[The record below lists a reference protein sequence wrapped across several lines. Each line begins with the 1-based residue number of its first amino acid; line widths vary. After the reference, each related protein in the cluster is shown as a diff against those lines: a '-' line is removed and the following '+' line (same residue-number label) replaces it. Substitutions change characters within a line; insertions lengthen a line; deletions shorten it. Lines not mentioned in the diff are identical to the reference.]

1 MNAMELEIIAS
12 HSGRHLAECT
22 TNEQRDSCLEMLRKV
37 TTQFYLRDRYFSI
50 EKFNDKVFEVEALHR
65 ERLKGIPQQVAADIF
80 STKRGSN
87 RGMAQIRKKASTT
100 RRPNAKRK

>member
-65 ERLKGIPQQVAADIF
+65 ERLKGIPQMAADIF
-80 STKRGSN
+80 STKRRSN
-87 RGMAQIRKKASTT
+87 RGMAQIRKKATTT